1 MSPGTPHPAVIPRE
15 LAVLRHSF
23 SGGRNRAVAKAQ
35 ILVRRRL
42 GKQMPDLPTP
52 CSKAPTGTSCTCGP
66 LQITGAGCTC
76 SPLRTFVAPA
86 SCRPPFL
93 QLSTINSDLS
103 TLNTHP
109 PCFHTLA
116 HSLLTTQNIAP
127 VFSYTY
133 KLLFP
138 QTPYFDILTNCL
150 GCHPLGAAKKEIAAL
165 RTIINFFSF
174 KLLRA
179 FLRASNI
186 QLSSL
191 QLLPHSLTK
200 TPWWRVCSIKS

>member
-1 MSPGTPHPAVIPRE
+1 MSPGTPHPAVISRD

-23 SGGRNRAVAKAQ
+23 RRGRNRAVAKAQ

-52 CSKAPTGTSCTCGP
+52 CSKAPTGTSCTC
-66 LQITGAGCTC
+66 

-103 TLNTHP
+103 TINTHP
-109 PCFHTLA
+109 PCFQILT
-116 HSLLTTQNIAP
+116 HSLLTTQNIVP

-138 QTPYFDILTNCL
+138 QTLYFDILTNCR

-165 RTIINFFSF
+165 RTMVNLFSF
-174 KLLRA
+174 NLLRA
-179 FLRASNI
+179 FLRAFNI

-191 QLLPHSLTK
+191 QLFPHSLTK
-200 TPWWRVCSIKS
+200 TPWWGVCSIKS